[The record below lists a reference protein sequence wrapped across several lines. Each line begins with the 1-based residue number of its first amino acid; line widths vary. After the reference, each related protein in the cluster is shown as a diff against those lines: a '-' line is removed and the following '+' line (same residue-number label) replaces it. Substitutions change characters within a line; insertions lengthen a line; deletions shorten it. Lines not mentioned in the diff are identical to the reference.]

1 MQPLNV
7 PYIFVTLIGI
17 AGAVVSEVQ
26 LSNVNTISVTLFGI
40 TGAVV
45 REVQL
50 PNVERMLVTGCPAI
64 SESISPYAVLEVS
77 FTLTPQPL
85 CDDSEDQES

>member
-1 MQPLNV
+1 MVRELQQENV
-7 PYIFVTLIGI
+7 KDIF
-17 AGAVVSEVQ
+17 
-26 LSNVNTISVTLFGI
+26 VTLFGI
-40 TGAVV
+40 AGAVV

-85 CDDSEDQES
+85 CDDSEDHPLP